1 MNVFLL
7 GAAGYI
13 GGSIATVLRAAG
25 HEVRGLVRSAER
37 AAEVRAHGIEP
48 VLGTLADAELIAR
61 SARAA
66 DAVVHAANA
75 DDRPSVE
82 AILGALAGTGKPFI
96 HTSGSGIVA
105 DAAGGEATDRTYDED
120 TPVTPLPARAARVAL
135 NADILAAA
143 ATGVKSVVVAPP
155 MIYGRG
161 TGVHAD
167 SIQVPKLI
175 AVARERGRAACVG
188 RGANAWSNV
197 HVEDLAD
204 LYLAALE
211 RAPAGAFYY
220 AENGEST
227 LRDLCAAI
235 GRMLGLSEDVESLS
249 VEAASAVYGEAATKL
264 SFGSNSRVRAIRARK
279 ELGWSPSRRS
289 LRDEI
294 AHGCYAEDHARR

>member
-13 GGSIATVLRAAG
+13 GGSVATVLSAAG
-25 HEVRGLVRSAER
+25 HHVRGLVRSAER
-37 AAEVRAHGIEP
+37 AAQVRAHGIDP
-48 VLGTLADAELIAR
+48 VIGTLADAELIAR

-66 DAVVHAANA
+66 DAIIHAANA

-105 DAAGGEATDRTYDED
+105 DAAGGEATDRIYDED
-120 TPVTPLPARAARVAL
+120 TPVLPLPARAPRVAL
-135 NADILAAA
+135 NTDVLAAA
-143 ATGVKSVVVAPP
+143 HAGVRSIVIAPP

-204 LYLAALE
+204 LYLAALG

-220 AENGEST
+220 AENGENT
-227 LRDLCAAI
+227 LREICAAI
-235 GRMLGLSEDVESLS
+235 SRMLGLREDVESLS
-249 VEAASAVYGEAATKL
+249 VEAANAVYGEAATKL
-264 SFGSNSRVRAIRARK
+264 SFGSNSRVRATRARK
-279 ELGWSPSRRS
+279 ELDWSPSRRS
-289 LRDEI
+289 LADEI
-294 AHGCYAEDHARR
+294 AHGCYAGNHVPR